1 MVLRITIIV
10 MLFIAG
16 VLAFAATKPKT
27 FHLRRSI
34 TNKAPPDK
42 VIALLNDLH
51 KRNNWSEDSN
61 DPNIQQTFGGA
72 AAGEGLS
79 RNGAAVA
86 RPVRGG
92 S

>member
-1 MVLRITIIV
+1 VVLRIAIIV

-42 VIALLNDLH
+42 VIALLRADPDYGIDTQ
-51 KRNNWSEDSN
+51 SEDFN
-61 DPNIQQTFGGA
+61 HRGFCETFCGP
-72 AAGEGLS
+72 E
-79 RNGAAVA
+79 R
-86 RPVRGG
+86 
-92 S
+92 